1 MKNIGGQNNT
11 CSCPNVK
18 IPIQSISTAHMDDF
32 CCRFKML
39 QLDMEYSGKF
49 GDSFW
54 EREGAS
60 IEVIHT

>member
-1 MKNIGGQNNT
+1 
-11 CSCPNVK
+11 
-18 IPIQSISTAHMDDF
+18 MDDF